1 MRLREPE
8 EQQVLGGQ
16 AEQWVL
22 QVLGEP
28 VVLQALQVLA
38 GLPELLHRAFR

>member
-1 MRLREPE
+1 
-8 EQQVLGGQ
+8 
-16 AEQWVL
+16 VL